1 VIGNIGVGK
10 TALLNLVC
18 NTSHISRAG
27 KNSITRTLQKESALF
42 HNQTLELI
50 DTPGMD
56 SNLEKKEHIIHL
68 YNALTC

>member
-18 NTSHISRAG
+18 STTHLSKSD
-27 KNSITRTLQKESALF
+27 KNSITRTLQKETALLN
-42 HNQTLELI
+42 NQTLELI
-50 DTPGMD
+50 DTPGID